1 MERKGLRVLALSFY
15 FMALTLA
22 GTGVYAQNASPGES
36 KWEFELIPYLWMSN
50 ISGDVTI
57 EGSSSHAKLKF
68 GDIFS
73 DLQFGG
79 QVHLEAR
86 KDRWG
91 LFLDTTYL
99 NLKTEEWTTDPNVGP
114 INTDFGMKEWLLE
127 FGALY
132 QLGRWSLGKAEGPAL
147 ALDALGGGRY
157 WYLSGDLDVYAPLV
171 PLSFSS
177 SGSKDW
183 IDPFVGLRLR
193 LNLTKNLL
201 LVLRGDVGGFSV
213 GSQFSWSASAIL
225 GYSISRVVSVG
236 LGYRA
241 LYVDYES
248 GSGSDKF
255 EYKVTMYGPVVGVGF
270 YF

>member
-1 MERKGLRVLALSFY
+1 MDRKGLKMLTLSLF
-15 FMALTLA
+15 FVAFTLA
-22 GTGVYAQNASPGES
+22 GTGGYAQDASPGES

-50 ISGDVTI
+50 VSGDVTV
-57 EGSSSHAKLKF
+57 EGSSSHAKLNF

-79 QVHLEAR
+79 QVHMEAR

-91 LFLDTTYL
+91 LFLDATYL
-99 NLKTEEWTTDPNVGP
+99 NLSTEESTTDPNVGP
-114 INTDFGMKEWLLE
+114 IYADFGMKEWLVE
-127 FGALY
+127 FGGLY
-132 QLGRWSLGKAEGPAL
+132 QLGRWPLGKAEWPAL
-147 ALDALGGGRY
+147 ALDVLGGGRY
-157 WYLSGDLDVYAPLV
+157 WSLSGDLDLYAPQAGISLDK
-171 PLSFSS
+171 SDT
-177 SGSKDW
+177 KDW

-201 LVLRGDVGGFSV
+201 LMLRGDVGGFSV
-213 GSQFSWSASAIL
+213 GSQFSWNASAVL